1 MPEEDLLTAEQYWDK
16 CLSELQGD
24 DLEKS
29 VIRNME
35 ILSETQGTLGGR
47 PARTYVYRGE
57 VGGKVYRF
65 SQTIAAYRGM
75 VYTLTY
81 TATDAAFDT
90 YAAALE
96 QMIAAFEFRG
106 NQ

>member
-1 MPEEDLLTAEQYWDK
+1 M
-16 CLSELQGD
+16 EL
-24 DLEKS
+24 
-29 VIRNME
+29 
-35 ILSETQGTLGGR
+35 LSETQGTLGGR

-57 VGGKVYRF
+57 VAGKVYRF

-81 TATDAAFDT
+81 TATDAGFDAHT
-90 YAAALE
+90 EALE